1 MIYRFRF
8 SRIHA
13 NVPGRGIT
21 APMTVAGH
29 RQIYEGEIMIIGE
42 VQKGTDKIMVTVKEF
57 KGKTYVDIRTF
68 FENDQGEMVPTK
80 KKVFLSRRRTWMISS
95 PSSRKQRR

>member
-1 MIYRFRF
+1 
-8 SRIHA
+8 
-13 NVPGRGIT
+13 
-21 APMTVAGH
+21 
-29 RQIYEGEIMIIGE
+29 MIIGE

-80 KKVFLSRRRTWMISS
+80 KGVSLTPENLDDILTLLQEAKKVMKEGKITD
-95 PSSRKQRR
+95 